1 MVVLPTVLNL
11 HGHEIIPLF
20 FRHPLVVDVRRKA
33 RIYFYIPLY
42 TVVYGSGYNGTHT
55 SGDKGPPG

>member
-1 MVVLPTVLNL
+1 MVVLPTALNL
-11 HGHEIIPLF
+11 HCHEIGPLF
-20 FRHPLVVDVRRKA
+20 SGKLVVDVRRSA

-42 TVVYGSGYNGTHT
+42 TVVYGSGYNGTDA